1 MSEKGICL
9 HPSIIFL
16 EINYNNLHD
25 DQKKRL
31 KEIEF
36 ELEEMFNDFCAE
48 QDEEIYYEKTKKAY
62 DKLIKRA
69 NDVKSSDDFLND
81 LETWSLSGEYAEEF
95 LEQMNEPPSKEDI
108 KYREKLNNIERFVPF

>member
-1 MSEKGICL
+1 MSEKSICL

-48 QDEEIYYEKTKKAY
+48 QDEEIYYEKIKKAY
-62 DKLIKRA
+62 D
-69 NDVKSSDDFLND
+69 
-81 LETWSLSGEYAEEF
+81 
-95 LEQMNEPPSKEDI
+95 
-108 KYREKLNNIERFVPF
+108 